1 MSAEKFTVGYIYFHK
16 VVICDA
22 NAISSPLTF
31 GFPAVTGFTGAF
43 HALSRTIMADARFA
57 DLALGGV
64 LLACY
69 DCTPKTYRTSKYRD
83 YTFNQTRNPLKKD
96 GSTASIVEEG
106 KCNLVMSFAVE
117 VLANNL
123 ISEQTS
129 QELTQF
135 LSQAI
140 FRQRIAGGSVMAMAK
155 TDSVRYVGFENIQ
168 SLVPL
173 LMPAFVLMDASLE
186 FSELITKAQSQNPN
200 TTPLDVLLDVCTLHH
215 IPELDTNGN
224 TKWDTQSIKTGYGWL
239 VPMPM
244 GYQAISKRFQAGK
257 LVNVRNPEYPSQYV
271 EAVYG
276 LGKWVY
282 PHHLKDNIETA
293 FWRQQYDETGL
304 YLLHKQHMVSIFNEI

>member
-186 FSELITKAQSQNPN
+186 FSKLITKAQSQNPN

-304 YLLHKQHMVSIFNEI
+304 YLLKQEHHVSIFNEI

>member
-1 MSAEKFTVGYIYFHK
+1 
-16 VVICDA
+16 
-22 NAISSPLTF
+22 
-31 GFPAVTGFTGAF
+31 
-43 HALSRTIMADARFA
+43 
-57 DLALGGV
+57 
-64 LLACY
+64 
-69 DCTPKTYRTSKYRD
+69 
-83 YTFNQTRNPLKKD
+83 
-96 GSTASIVEEG
+96 
-106 KCNLVMSFAVE
+106 
-117 VLANNL
+117 
-123 ISEQTS
+123 
-129 QELTQF
+129 
-135 LSQAI
+135 
-140 FRQRIAGGSVMAMAK
+140 MAMAK

-224 TKWDTQSIKTGYGWL
+224 TKWYTQSIKTGYGWL

-304 YLLHKQHMVSIFNEI
+304 YLLTQATSW

>member
-43 HALSRTIMADARFA
+43 HALSRTMMADARFA

-304 YLLHKQHMVSIFNEI
+304 YLLKQEHHGKYF

>member
-1 MSAEKFTVGYIYFHK
+1 MSEKVPVGYIYFHK

-43 HALSRTIMADARFA
+43 HALSRTMMADARFT

-69 DCTPKTYRTSKYRD
+69 DCTPKTYRTSKYHRD
-83 YTFNQTRNPLKKD
+83 YAFNQTRNPLKKE

-155 TDSVRYVGFENIQ
+155 TDPVRYVGFENIQ

-200 TTPLDVLLDVCTLHH
+200 TTSLDVLLDVCTLHH
-215 IPELDTNGN
+215 IPELDTDGN
-224 TKWDTQSIKTGYGWL
+224 TKWHTQSIKTGYGWL
-239 VPMPM
+239 VPIPM
-244 GYQAISKRFQAGK
+244 GYQAISERFQAGK

-304 YLLHKQHMVSIFNEI
+304 YLLTQATSW

>member
-1 MSAEKFTVGYIYFHK
+1 MNIKKDAMGYIYFHK

-43 HALSRTIMADARFA
+43 HALSRTMMADARFA
-57 DLALGGV
+57 NLALGGV

-117 VLANNL
+117 VLANDL
-123 ISEQTS
+123 ISEQLS

-155 TDSVRYVGFENIQ
+155 TDPVRYVGFENIQ
-168 SLVPL
+168 SLVSL
-173 LMPAFVLMDASLE
+173 LMPAFVLMDASSE
-186 FSELITKAQSQNPN
+186 FSELITKAQSQKPN

-215 IPELDTNGN
+215 IPELDIDGN
-224 TKWDTQSIKTGYGWL
+224 TKWHTQSIKTGYGWL

-244 GYQAISKRFQAGK
+244 GYQAISEPFDAGK
-257 LVNVRNPEYPSQYV
+257 LANVRNPEYPSQYV

-304 YLLHKQHMVSIFNEI
+304 YLLTQATSS